1 MVSEQLK
8 LYWRSK
14 FNLII
19 MFLSILGILPGL
31 WRDYSE
37 KQEFVQALGR
47 AATDSDIE
55 YLTMMKESFTGLY
68 SFERLFFLN
77 IAFFMLFWMILM
89 IGMGLNIGGQTYS
102 ALQSG
107 YGNFIMTRM
116 NYKDYIK
123 KTLMAQIIYLFTFC
137 CLLFLI
143 VFAVMLLWGG
153 GGFQV
158 PYVSS
163 LREAGQEYG
172 PVTDISIG
180 RYLFTLLGLVLY
192 SVLCMIPLALISSLS
207 FVFLKNK
214 YIIQFLPVLIL
225 MGGYILGF
233 QLGNINQTMSDIM
246 RHFMFGHA
254 LTNLTALSS
263 PNIVPVGGSSMGAV
277 VYVIFYPLLLIAV
290 SFILYRKNVRRFG
303 ENYLL

>member
-107 YGNFIMTRM
+107 YGNFMC
-116 NYKDYIK
+116 
-123 KTLMAQIIYLFTFC
+123 AQYGRN
-137 CLLFLI
+137 LI
-143 VFAVMLLWGG
+143 G
-153 GGFQV
+153 
-158 PYVSS
+158 
-163 LREAGQEYG
+163 E
-172 PVTDISIG
+172 
-180 RYLFTLLGLVLY
+180 
-192 SVLCMIPLALISSLS
+192 
-207 FVFLKNK
+207 
-214 YIIQFLPVLIL
+214 
-225 MGGYILGF
+225 
-233 QLGNINQTMSDIM
+233 
-246 RHFMFGHA
+246 
-254 LTNLTALSS
+254 S
-263 PNIVPVGGSSMGAV
+263 P
-277 VYVIFYPLLLIAV
+277 
-290 SFILYRKNVRRFG
+290 
-303 ENYLL
+303 